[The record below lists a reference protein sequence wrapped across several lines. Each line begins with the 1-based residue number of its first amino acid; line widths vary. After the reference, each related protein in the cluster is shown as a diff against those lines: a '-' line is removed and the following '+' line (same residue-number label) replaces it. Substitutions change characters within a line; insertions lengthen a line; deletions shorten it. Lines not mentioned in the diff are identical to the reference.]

1 MRRLRRYLSKVG
13 GAFPELEIW
22 PLDTTP
28 AFVAHI
34 RPTAEPSITG
44 SKGDVYFDSTA
55 NCLMQHNGSAW
66 ARVGASLD
74 DLAIG
79 DDLTVGD
86 DITLS
91 SAGAVLTFGTTN
103 PAVLTGGTNLLTLA
117 ASDTLAITTADLLTV
132 GGVIVPQFGYI
143 AARVGPHAS
152 VTEYDLFVA
161 PRALQVTRIDVVPST
176 LQGGALTATIVKAV
190 GTDTP
195 VKTTTPM
202 HTADAIN
209 LNTGAYTVQNI
220 TLTVTTADLQL
231 AAGNRI
237 SIDYSAALTAG
248 HAAVTISYKFI

>member
-1 MRRLRRYLSKVG
+1 VRRLKRYLSKVG
-13 GAFPELEIW
+13 GGFPEFEIW
-22 PLDTTP
+22 PKTTAP
-28 AFVAHI
+28 VFVGHI
-34 RPTAEPSITG
+34 RPTAEPTLTG
-44 SKGDVYFDSTA
+44 AKGDFYFDSTA

-66 ARVGASLD
+66 VRVGASLD
-74 DLAIG
+74 DLAIS

-86 DITLS
+86 DITLT

-248 HAAVTISYKFI
+248 HAAVTISFKYI